1 MLCTLLGRSFLTSV
15 THRIQIRTDLVRFV
29 IIGRVCKLLEPVKDS
44 DIVSGGVK
52 PHLLSQLFQESDL
65 QDMLTDARAVFG
77 HNSEIVDLL

>member
-1 MLCTLLGRSFLTSV
+1 M
-15 THRIQIRTDLVRFV
+15 

-44 DIVSGGVK
+44 DIDQPSHNSPEALIMQSDLLSGGVE

-65 QDMLTDARAVFG
+65 QGMLTDARAACG

>member
-1 MLCTLLGRSFLTSV
+1 MQSDLL
-15 THRIQIRTDLVRFV
+15 
-29 IIGRVCKLLEPVKDS
+29 
-44 DIVSGGVK
+44 SGGVE